1 MPYEVLYALEDAL
14 RIRRQYHAWYSNQ
27 FSQDFSE
34 DNKDIK
40 QSNEAH
46 QAFIDVLQCIHDLFA
61 PTKTSAE
68 QAQPSKPSEE
78 KILEITNLFAKLEA
92 EAEAEAE
99 EDAYA
104 PMVNVSSE
112 SEPAA
117 KPLVVKKTKIFDE
130 DKIMELYCLYDDA
143 NKIRDYLR
151 QKWAEYASRKID
163 IKSVALTTQAA
174 LELFSEIEKSFE
186 EKYGIILADKP
197 DAVFAKYRDIFSHL
211 AIGEPQFS
219 TCTKE
224 SWESKTESEKED
236 AKLQAQSLGEDRW
249 RRAVESEWQPSEEL
263 STWVMRPAH
272 YALYKMLHKG
282 DDWVLKQACRTTAD
296 RAGDLDSLVHDER
309 LESAL
314 VFATREVLE
323 TFIDV
328 YAGIVFVKHNLGAF
342 IGPYDIITCLWLDL
356 YDSSIRM
363 TLSMQI
369 LHDIRTAMAE
379 HGQRDIL
386 AQASEDYKRLG
397 PDVALFSKFLGKGIG
412 QASVESQFLKD
423 KVEKEESWLQGR
435 VPGCI
440 EQPGKA
446 RQKWSQRMSEL
457 PLLMN
462 PVLAGIVL
470 FDLSFQRYRGHIKV
484 VNGKWFLIPCAHLV
498 NWLTVTD
505 RDTKADFQNVWP
517 DLHTA
522 LGMIGPRPVW
532 VGSGQ
537 PEDARTCRNRMFLA
551 WGLPLMEFYRRMIS
565 GDIPKAEELFNRIK
579 NNRDSEPRLSAEQL
593 EGLLSGRSDPNDIF
607 KELKRNKRITPTL
620 TIDTSQST
628 PLLNAVWEN
637 LAAATLVNAQQIHIR
652 DAVSASTAANRPGTS
667 AAKASGSKRRS
678 REEPGMMSYL
688 DAFSRAVQAEMPR
701 LLFPY
706 EDLST
711 QCCGLSCALFGAARD
726 AFSLSADI
734 WGCDTLKDLEGMT
747 KMLNQEKL
755 GSGAQSVSSLL
766 ALAVMFGGRTTSRP
780 VEPLMLRFIEDQW
793 DEEENIPARNV
804 LTEKFVEK
812 CKAFGFAIPDCA
824 TEALSSGEPAR
835 HST

>member
-14 RIRRQYHAWYSNQ
+14 KIRRQYHAWYSNQ
-27 FSQDFSE
+27 FSQGFSE
-34 DNKDIK
+34 GNKEIK

-61 PTKTSAE
+61 PTKTSDE
-68 QAQPSKPSEE
+68 QVQPSKSSEG
-78 KILEITNLFAKLEA
+78 KMLEFTNLFAKLEA
-92 EAEAEAE
+92 EAVAE
-99 EDAYA
+99 EEVCV
-104 PMVNVSSE
+104 PVTNVSSN
-112 SEPAA
+112 SEPAV
-117 KPLVVKKTKIFDE
+117 KPRMVRKTKMFDE
-130 DKIMELYCLYDDA
+130 DKVMELYCLYDDA

-163 IKSVALTTQAA
+163 IKSAALTTQAA
-174 LELFSEIEKSFE
+174 LEMFSEIEESFE

-197 DAVFAKYRDIFSHL
+197 DAVFAKYRDIYSYL

-219 TCTKE
+219 TYTKE

-263 STWVMRPAH
+263 STWVMRPAQS
-272 YALYKMLHKG
+272 ALYKMLHKG

-314 VFATREVLE
+314 VNATREVLE

-342 IGPYDIITCLWLDL
+342 IGPYDIITSLWLDL

-379 HGQRDIL
+379 HGQQDIL

-397 PDVALFSKFLGKGIG
+397 PEVSLFSKLLGGGVG
-412 QASVESQFLKD
+412 QASVEYQFLKD
-423 KVEKEESWLQGR
+423 KVEKVESWLQGR
-435 VPGCI
+435 VPGYI
-440 EQPGKA
+440 KQPGKA

-470 FDLSFQRYRGHIKV
+470 FDLSFHRYRGRIKV
-484 VNGKWFLIPCAHLV
+484 VNGEWFLIPSAHLV

-505 RDTKADFQNVWP
+505 RDAKADFQNVWP
-517 DLHTA
+517 DFHTA

-565 GDIPKAEELFNRIK
+565 GDVPKAEELFNRIK
-579 NNRDSEPRLSAEQL
+579 NNRDSQPKLSAKHFEA
-593 EGLLSGRSDPNDIF
+593 LLRGTTDPSDIL
-607 KELKRNKRITPTL
+607 KELKPNKRITPPL

-628 PLLNAVWEN
+628 PLLNSVRQN
-637 LAAATLVNAQQIHIR
+637 LTADILVKTQQIHIR
-652 DAVSASTAANRPGTS
+652 DAVSASNAANRPSTS
-667 AAKASGSKRRS
+667 AANASGSKRRS
-678 REEPGMMSYL
+678 REEPDMMSYL
-688 DAFSRAVQAEMPR
+688 DAFSRAAQAEMPR

-706 EDLST
+706 EDLSL

-747 KMLNQEKL
+747 GMLKPEKL

-766 ALAVMFGGRTTSRP
+766 ALAVMFGGRTTPRP

-793 DEEENIPARNV
+793 DQEENIPARNT
-804 LTEKFVEK
+804 LTERFVEK

-824 TEALSSGEPAR
+824 TEALSSGEPVR